1 MAGCGGTV
9 TQPLPLLDLVE
20 PPAVAP
26 GDSTKVLPSLRGLS
40 VLVVDD
46 ALDARDSLAMF
57 LEECGARVTAVAS
70 AAEALEALPLARPDV
85 LVSDL
90 AMPGIDGYGL
100 LARMRELEAG
110 GARPVP
116 ALALSGHARPQDR
129 ERTLAAGFQAH
140 MAKPAEPAELASA
153 VARLAARGRL
163 ARTGT

>member
-9 TQPLPLLDLVE
+9 TQPLPLLDRVE

-110 GARPVP
+110 GARWW
-116 ALALSGHARPQDR
+116 SGSPNATR
-129 ERTLAAGFQAH
+129 FQR
-140 MAKPAEPAELASA
+140 
-153 VARLAARGRL
+153 ARLNQRCRSCSQVKPTPPCISTARRAAR
-163 ARTGT
+163 A

>member
-70 AAEALEALPLARPDV
+70 AAEAP
-85 LVSDL
+85 
-90 AMPGIDGYGL
+90 
-100 LARMRELEAG
+100 
-110 GARPVP
+110 GARWR
-116 ALALSGHARPQDR
+116 SISIDR
-129 ERTLAAGFQAH
+129 FGR
-140 MAKPAEPAELASA
+140 
-153 VARLAARGRL
+153 AARDGGPGL
-163 ARTGT
+163 RTPPGSSAPV

>member
-9 TQPLPLLDLVE
+9 TQPLPLLDLVK

-57 LEECGARVTAVAS
+57 LEECGARVAA

>member
-1 MAGCGGTV
+1 MAGCGGSFTV
-9 TQPLPLLDLVE
+9 RFPPLDVVE
-20 PPAVAP
+20 RPALAP
-26 GDSTKVLPSLRGLS
+26 GDATAALPSLRGLS

-46 ALDARDSLAMF
+46 ALDARDSLAML

-100 LARMRELEAG
+100 LARMRDLEAG
-110 GARPVP
+110 GARPIP
-116 ALALSGHARPQDR
+116 ALALSGHACPQDR
-129 ERTLAAGFQAH
+129 ERTLAAGFQLH
-140 MAKPAEPAELASA
+140 MAKPAEPAEIASA
-153 VARLAARGRL
+153 VARVAARGHL